1 MDRLSMFVDQHDES
15 ERLAL
20 GLPTNRRD
28 RLEMLRDWEKGWF
41 QAESKA

>member
-1 MDRLSMFVDQHDES
+1 MFVDQHDEG